1 VTIRKYCAKRL
12 RVDSLRILS
21 VSLMVAALPVSMPAQ
36 GEDFSQYV
44 SPWRTPWDYDGPR
57 GAAHWS
63 ELDPDYA
70 VCNSGREQSPIDIRS
85 ARKTQLPAIRFEYR
99 ASPVN
104 YVINNGHTIRVN
116 YHDAPGSGN
125 FLVVGD
131 KRYHLT
137 QFHFHRPSEE
147 YLHGKQYAM
156 VLHLMHTA
164 DDGELAGVAVMLEK
178 GNANQTIQQVWDH
191 MPAKEG
197 QEAAPGVNLDPS
209 GMLPH
214 DTGYFQYRGSVTAPP
229 CTEGVQWFVMKGTV
243 SISARQIAA
252 FARLYPNDVRPVQPL
267 NGRIVVESQ

>member
-1 VTIRKYCAKRL
+1 VTTRKYSARRL
-12 RVDSLRILS
+12 REASLRILS
-21 VSLMVAALPVSMPAQ
+21 VFLVVATLPVSMPVQ
-36 GEDFSQYV
+36 GEDFSHYV

-70 VCNSGREQSPIDIRS
+70 ACNTGREQSPIDIRN
-85 ARKTQLPAIRFEYR
+85 ARKTRLPAIRFEYQT
-99 ASPVN
+99 SPVN

-147 YLHGKQYAM
+147 YLNGKQYAM

-164 DDGELAGVAVMLEK
+164 DDGEVAGVAVMLEK
-178 GNANQTIQQVWDH
+178 GDANQTIQQVWDH

-209 GMLPH
+209 SMLPH

-243 SISARQIAA
+243 SISARQIAT

-267 NGRIVVESQ
+267 NGRIVVESE